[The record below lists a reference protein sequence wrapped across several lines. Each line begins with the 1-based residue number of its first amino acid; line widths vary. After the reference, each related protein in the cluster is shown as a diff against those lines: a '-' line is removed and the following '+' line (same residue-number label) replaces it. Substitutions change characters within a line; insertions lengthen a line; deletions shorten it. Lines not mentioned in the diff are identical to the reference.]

1 MPSYGAPALAGHRLA
16 GKEHYS
22 YGNPHKLLMDP
33 YAKALSGHMRWDD
46 ALFGYTISHPD
57 EDLSFDERDSAP
69 FMPKAIVI
77 DPAFSWGG
85 DTPPATPW
93 HRTIIYELH
102 VKGFTARHPDVPE
115 HLRGTYAGLTQPA
128 IIDYLLK
135 LGIITAVE
143 LMPVHQFVIDK
154 YLLDKGLTNYWGYNS
169 CGFFSPEVGYSS
181 SGNLGQQVNEFK
193 TLVKTL
199 HREGTAI
206 TTPTARTSTG
216 AARTL
221 SFR

>member
-1 MPSYGAPALAGHRLA
+1 M
-16 GKEHYS
+16 
-22 YGNPHKLLMDP
+22 
-33 YAKALSGHMRWDD
+33 
-46 ALFGYTISHPD
+46 
-57 EDLSFDERDSAP
+57 
-69 FMPKAIVI
+69 
-77 DPAFSWGG
+77 
-85 DTPPATPW
+85 
-93 HRTIIYELH
+93 
-102 VKGFTARHPDVPE
+102 PE

-143 LMPVHQFVIDK
+143 LMPVHQFLIDK